1 MERLDVLLEP
11 LRASLVL
18 AGAYL
23 PRVALALL
31 VVALGWAAAKLVRF
45 AVERALR
52 AVNFNVLAERAG
64 VDSFLRGGGIA
75 ADAVAIFGLLAY
87 WLVILAALM
96 IAFNGLG
103 LTYITDLLRQVVL
116 FAPNVVVALVILVLG
131 AYFSRFVGN
140 SVTAYC
146 RSTGLQDAGV
156 LGRLAQYAILTFV
169 VLIALD
175 QLGVGAIVR
184 ASFLILLGGVVFA
197 LALAFGLGSR
207 RRAQALLERW
217 WPARR
222 GGEPVTPASGPAA
235 RTGTGDRLGGHR

>member
-31 VVALGWAAAKLVRF
+31 VVVAGWIAAKLVRF

-52 AVNFNVLAERAG
+52 AVNFNVLGERAG
-64 VDSFLRGGGIA
+64 VDAFLRGGGIA
-75 ADAVAIFGLLAY
+75 ADTIAIFGLLAY

-116 FAPNVVVALVILVLG
+116 FAPNVVVALLILVLG
-131 AYFSRFVGN
+131 AYFARFVGT

-146 RSTGLQDAGV
+146 RGAGVQDAGA
-156 LGRLAQYAILTFV
+156 LGRLAQYAILTFI

-217 WPARR
+217 WPTRR
-222 GGEPVTPASGPAA
+222 GGEPAT
-235 RTGTGDRLGGHR
+235 RTGTDDRRGGRR

>member
-11 LRASLVL
+11 LRAALAL
-18 AGAYL
+18 AGAYA
-23 PRVALALL
+23 PRVALAAL
-31 VVALGWAAAKLVRF
+31 VVVLGWIAAKLVRF

-52 AVNFNVLAERAG
+52 AINFNVLAERAG
-64 VDSFLRGGGIA
+64 VDAFLRGGGIT
-75 ADAVAIFGLLAY
+75 ADTIAIFGLLAY

-131 AYFSRFVGN
+131 AYFARFVGA

-146 RSTGLQDAGV
+146 RASGVQDAGV
-156 LGRLAQYAILTFV
+156 LGRFAQYAILTFV

-184 ASFLILLGGVVFA
+184 ASFLILLGGVVLA

-207 RRAQALLERW
+207 RRAQALLDRW
-217 WPARR
+217 WPTRR
-222 GGEPVTPASGPAA
+222 GAEPAP
-235 RTGTGDRLGGHR
+235 RTGTDDWTGGRR

>member
-11 LRASLVL
+11 LRAALAM

-31 VVALGWAAAKLVRF
+31 VVVAGWIAAKLVRF

-52 AVNFNVLAERAG
+52 AVNFNVLGERAG
-64 VDSFLRGGGIA
+64 VDAFLRGGGIA
-75 ADAVAIFGLLAY
+75 ADTVAIFGLLAY

-116 FAPNVVVALVILVLG
+116 FAPNVVVALLILVLG
-131 AYFSRFVGN
+131 AYFARFVAA

-146 RSTGLQDAGV
+146 RGADVQDAGV
-156 LGRLAQYAILTFV
+156 LGRLAQYAILIFV

-207 RRAQALLERW
+207 RRAQALLDRW
-217 WPARR
+217 WPTRRVGDPGTRSASDERFGARR
-222 GGEPVTPASGPAA
+222 
-235 RTGTGDRLGGHR
+235 